1 MTTEEKLKEYILQK
15 YGTIKRFSAIAGI
28 PNGTMANILRRG
40 IMNSSVDN
48 IIAICRTLEIS
59 VDELADGRITPLADR
74 EKLNEKITYL
84 EFENSNLRSAA
95 ELAKDHIDRMLA
107 YAKKLNAYEEKEK
120 SAKG

>member
-107 YAKKLNAYEEKEK
+107 YAKRLNTYEEKEE

>member
-120 SAKG
+120 SVKG